1 VEKLFQLREPI
12 HWLEPLLELLAT
24 LRQRVLMQPAPTQ
37 QPKLIP
43 QEWMLGVVVAL
54 VALGEEEVVVVI
66 TPQAKLRVAKR
77 HLEKKMGQERKNR

>member
-1 VEKLFQLREPI
+1 
-12 HWLEPLLELLAT
+12 
-24 LRQRVLMQPAPTQ
+24 
-37 QPKLIP
+37 
-43 QEWMLGVVVAL
+43 MLGVVVAL